1 MSITSLNSSTT
12 SSATSGNSSRTEL
25 HERIATASSSS
36 SSSEG
41 VGATLTN
48 IAEAAAGGVSATVSF
63 SGMALHA
70 LEHAGEAVVDGV
82 EDLALGAWHAV
93 EGAAQKVEQMGE
105 AVVDAVET
113 GAHEIATT
121 AKTVGRELG
130 HYAAVGAETVGEGV
144 SELASGTVLAAS
156 ATGKTLMAL
165 I

>member
-1 MSITSLNSSTT
+1 MSITSLNSSAT

-25 HERIATASSSS
+25 HERITT
-36 SSSEG
+36 SSEG
-41 VGATLTN
+41 VGTTLAN

-82 EDLALGAWHAV
+82 EDLAIGAWHAV
-93 EGAAQKVEQMGE
+93 EGAAQKIEQMGE

-121 AKTVGRELG
+121 AKTVGKELG

>member
-1 MSITSLNSSTT
+1 MSITSLNSSAT

-25 HERIATASSSS
+25 HERIASSSQ
-36 SSSEG
+36 G

-82 EDLALGAWHAV
+82 EDLAIGAWHAV
-93 EGAAQKVEQMGE
+93 QGAAQKVEQMGE

-121 AKTVGRELG
+121 ARTVGRELG
-130 HYAAVGAETVGEGV
+130 HYASVGAETVGEGV

>member
-1 MSITSLNSSTT
+1 MSVSSLNSSAA
-12 SSATSGNSSRTEL
+12 SSVSSGSSGSSSRTEL
-25 HERIATASSSS
+25 HERIST
-36 SSSEG
+36 SSEG
-41 VGATLTN
+41 VGATLGN
-48 IAEAAAGGVSATVSF
+48 IAEAAVGGVSATVSF

-93 EGAAQKVEQMGE
+93 EGAALKVEQMGE
-105 AVVDAVET
+105 AVVGAVET

-121 AKTVGRELG
+121 AKAVGKELG

>member
-1 MSITSLNSSTT
+1 MSITSLNSSAT
-12 SSATSGNSSRTEL
+12 SSATSGNSRRTEL
-25 HERIATASSSS
+25 HERIAT
-36 SSSEG
+36 SSEG
-41 VGATLTN
+41 VGATLAN
-48 IAEAAAGGVSATVSF
+48 VAEAAAGGVSATVSF

-82 EDLALGAWHAV
+82 EDLAIGAWHAV
-93 EGAAQKVEQMGE
+93 HGAAQKVEQMGE

>member
-1 MSITSLNSSTT
+1 MSITSLNSSAT
-12 SSATSGNSSRTEL
+12 SSATSGNSSRAEL
-25 HERIATASSSS
+25 HERIST
-36 SSSEG
+36 SSEG

-82 EDLALGAWHAV
+82 EDLAIGAWHALQ
-93 EGAAQKVEQMGE
+93 GAAQEAEHVGE
-105 AVVDAVET
+105 VIVDAVET
-113 GAHEIATT
+113 GAHQIAST
-121 AKTVGRELG
+121 ARTVGKELG

-165 I
+165 L

>member
-1 MSITSLNSSTT
+1 MSITSLNSSAT

-25 HERIATASSSS
+25 HERIAA
-36 SSSEG
+36 SSEG
-41 VGATLTN
+41 VGATLAN

-82 EDLALGAWHAV
+82 EDLAIGAWHAV
-93 EGAAQKVEQMGE
+93 QGAAQKVEQMGE

-121 AKTVGRELG
+121 ARTVGRELG
-130 HYAAVGAETVGEGV
+130 HYAAVGAETVGDGV